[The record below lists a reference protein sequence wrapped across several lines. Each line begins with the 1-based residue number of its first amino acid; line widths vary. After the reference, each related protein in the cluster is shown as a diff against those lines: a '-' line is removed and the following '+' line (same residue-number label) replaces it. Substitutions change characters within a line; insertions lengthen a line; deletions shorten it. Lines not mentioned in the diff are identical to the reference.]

1 MRCLENDRKSGR
13 GGAIE
18 KKDGV
23 MQLREKDN
31 TRLLFIFY
39 PRNLNTRVLFVP
51 TKRLRLFRGRGSSL
65 VASRT
70 EHLRG
75 HSRLLIREKTF
86 MTIGFA
92 NHLIDS

>member
-1 MRCLENDRKSGR
+1 MTNFVVL
-13 GGAIE
+13 
-18 KKDGV
+18 GV
-23 MQLREKDN
+23 QRERRAKER
-31 TRLLFIFY
+31 TKTVRL
-39 PRNLNTRVLFVP
+39 TE
-51 TKRLRLFRGRGSSL
+51 RLRLFRGRGSSL